1 MRTLCWKRMSLYVFI
16 SLDIFGEIYKNKG
29 IGSKLDAWLVFFGQD
44 QPEAV
49 LDLITKYPQFRE
61 YYNHVYEICR
71 NLENV
76 MGFFSEEL
84 RMMDRNTTKL
94 MIDELEET
102 VKAQKTQL
110 EEKEAALSEK
120 EAALLEKDEIIAELR
135 RQLADK
141 KA

>member
-1 MRTLCWKRMSLYVFI
+1 VSLKEHFI

-29 IGSKLDAWLVFFGQD
+29 IGSKLEAWLVFFGQD